1 MALAHDLL
9 SALGMKLRLLLC
21 CLMLGL
27 TLSKYGSDSVTDMAS
42 TGVSASS
49 SVFARDGLYSLVNG
63 TQGCPTS
70 IDWIEQCSGFVLN
83 PHDGNIDMETIRFCR
98 VNGGPQITRNEFGKS
113 SQQVI
118 KKDQYVQSIQKAL
131 LARQSIV
138 LEENTIILDTKKQQ
152 FQWEHSQSG
161 KGFSCLYSK

>member
-1 MALAHDLL
+1 
-9 SALGMKLRLLLC
+9 
-21 CLMLGL
+21 MLGL
-27 TLSKYGSDSVTDMAS
+27 TLLKYGSESVTEMAS
-42 TGVSASS
+42 TLPSA
-49 SVFARDGLYSLVNG
+49 FARDGFYSLVNG

-83 PHDGNIDMETIRFCR
+83 PHDGRVDMETIRFCR

-113 SQQVI
+113 LNQVI
-118 KKDQYVQSIQKAL
+118 KRDQYVQSIQKAL
-131 LARQSIV
+131 LARESILIAEDTV
-138 LEENTIILDTKKQQ
+138 ILDTKKQQ